1 MYAGCAALASTLI
14 AALFPRSDACE
25 VVSLDRKWLGAQTDG
40 LKARGHWQGQDEG
53 IFSFTREPLWHMLPN
68 KFLAY
73 NTMDQ
78 VSFDFAA
85 RPKVGFPAD
94 AWSDTLLRG
103 SVVPRS
109 EDVQQ

>member
-53 IFSFTREPLWHMLPN
+53 IFSFTWEPPFRLRFWSSRDSSEGPPMEE
-68 KFLAY
+68 
-73 NTMDQ
+73 
-78 VSFDFAA
+78 AA
-85 RPKVGFPAD
+85 LER
-94 AWSDTLLRG
+94 LRALD
-103 SVVPRS
+103 SR
-109 EDVQQ
+109 

>member
-1 MYAGCAALASTLI
+1 
-14 AALFPRSDACE
+14 
-25 VVSLDRKWLGAQTDG
+25 
-40 LKARGHWQGQDEG
+40 
-53 IFSFTREPLWHMLPN
+53 MLPN

-73 NTMDQ
+73 NNMDQ